1 VIEKLIGSL
10 PPGFLAILALNI
22 VVVGGLFYLE
32 DRLSAGRER
41 ILLKMIETCQQQRSG
56 MKSTGEALWSGGPVT
71 TSPAA

>member
-1 VIEKLIGSL
+1 MIEKLIGSL

-56 MKSTGEALWSGGPVT
+56 MKSTGEVFGLGDL
-71 TSPAA
+71 

>member
-1 VIEKLIGSL
+1 MIEKLIGHL

-41 ILLKMIETCQQQRSG
+41 VLLKMIETCQQQRG
-56 MKSTGEALWSGGPVT
+56 
-71 TSPAA
+71 